1 MKKEVLNELER
12 IRQENGGLLQPQVVV
27 NEAQNPESPLHPYF
41 DWDDSEAACK
51 WRLEQARRLIRV
63 AVTIIHPD
71 QTEPIR
77 TYVSLLDDRMT
88 RAGYRSTVEVLN
100 DKERRDAM
108 LQQAL
113 RELAAFRKKYAVLSE
128 LAEVFA
134 AADAVLAGQKEQSA

>member
-27 NEAQNPESPLHPYF
+27 NEAQNPESPLHSYF